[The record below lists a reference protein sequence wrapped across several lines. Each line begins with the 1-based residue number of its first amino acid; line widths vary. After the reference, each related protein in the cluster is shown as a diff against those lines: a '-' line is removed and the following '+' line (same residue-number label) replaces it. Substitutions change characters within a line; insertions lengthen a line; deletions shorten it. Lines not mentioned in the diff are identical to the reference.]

1 MSVPYVYW
9 EAYEK
14 PRVFY
19 IVKKQA
25 DIRKIAALGI
35 AEGSC
40 KVVGIRTYMHLP
52 DKPILAIGGADSVL
66 QPAEEKKP
74 EPALRQC
81 AQSDILF

>member
-1 MSVPYVYW
+1 MPYVYW

-14 PRVFY
+14 PRVLY
-19 IVKKQA
+19 TVNKQA

-40 KVVGIRTYMHLP
+40 KVVGNRTYMNLP

-66 QPAEEKKP
+66 QPAEEKNPK
-74 EPALRQC
+74 PALR
-81 AQSDILF
+81 ALEQSDILF